1 MWIVGSLASEI
12 VDGCQY
18 PGLVP
23 WLRQEFQ
30 QLVLLELGAF
40 PPGELEGVDAA
51 EQTEAIGCDG
61 RAPESMLRTKRDL
74 ELRFSA
80 GGGSLSFGL
89 GRQCRTRAWREV
101 RAEHRSTTLRKNWKN
116 D

>member
-61 RAPESMLRTKRDL
+61 CSPGQKLRAERYS
-74 ELRFSA
+74 ELRLGA
-80 GGGSLSFGL
+80 GWSSLAFWL
-89 GRQCRTRAWREV
+89 ERKRLFRAR
-101 RAEHRSTTLRKNWKN
+101 
-116 D
+116 